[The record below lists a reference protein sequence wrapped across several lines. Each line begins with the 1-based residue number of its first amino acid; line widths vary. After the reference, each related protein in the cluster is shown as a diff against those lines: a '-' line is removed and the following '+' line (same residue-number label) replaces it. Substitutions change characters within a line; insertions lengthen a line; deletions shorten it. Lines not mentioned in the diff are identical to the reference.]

1 MLVIITDNINKR
13 TFSCS
18 GVKMLIWNDHKFQ
31 LQFGNNRYSALY
43 EEPKFTY
50 EIKYKEKREN
60 EKGKVP
66 NR

>member
-1 MLVIITDNINKR
+1 
-13 TFSCS
+13 
-18 GVKMLIWNDHKFQ
+18 MLIWNDHKFQ

-50 EIKYKEKREN
+50 EIKYKEKSEN
-60 EKGKVP
+60 EKSKVP